1 MPLILARLIGMIL
14 IACGFCT
21 AANAACTAA
30 SQSLTFTSGSS
41 YDVRSGSI
49 ANISGLAGLACTG
62 SLLSLLGGGY
72 ARATVTSANGFKLS
86 TGGSDLIPY
95 QLSADPGGTYVFS
108 QAAPTIDYMNP
119 TLVSLLGLFGNNSFS
134 APLHGKI
141 TGTPNVAAGTYTDTL
156 TIQWDYYICN
166 GIQIGPLC
174 VFYETGTRTIT
185 VNVKLIVSQDCR
197 ISAPNVSFGSAAL
210 VSQFQSVAQAVL
222 VDCTKNSSYKVSFS
236 TGNGGSARPWRTMSD
251 GAGHSLQYNLYRPD
265 GTTIWDD
272 TNPQT
277 SATLGTGG
285 TTPTQLQSYVAK
297 VNGSQVTPPAGS
309 YSDTVSVIIS
319 F

>member
-1 MPLILARLIGMIL
+1 MPLILARLAFVIL
-14 IACGFCT
+14 LALGFCT
-21 AANAACTAA
+21 GANAACTSA

-49 ANISGLAGLACTG
+49 ANVSGSAGLSCTG

-72 ARATVTSANGFKLS
+72 ARATITSANGFKLGA
-86 TGGSDLIPY
+86 GGSDLIAY
-95 QLSADPGGTYVFS
+95 QVSADPGGTYVFT
-108 QAAPTIDYMNP
+108 QGGTIDYMNA
-119 TLVSLLGLFGNNSFS
+119 TLVSLLGLFSNNSFS

-141 TGTPNVAAGTYTDTL
+141 TGTPNIAAGTYTDTL

-166 GIQIGPLC
+166 GIQIGQLC
-174 VFYETGTRTIT
+174 VFYETGTRTVT
-185 VNVKLIVSQDCR
+185 VNVKLVVSQDCR
-197 ISAPNVSFGSAAL
+197 ISAPNVSFGSVAL
-210 VSQFQSVAQAVL
+210 VSQFPSVSQAVL

-236 TGNGGSARPWRTMSD
+236 TGNSGSARPWRTMSN

-285 TTPTQLQSYVAK
+285 TTPNQLQSYIAK
-297 VNGSQVTPPAGS
+297 VNGSQITPPAGS
-309 YSDTVSVIIS
+309 YSDTVSVVIS

>member
-1 MPLILARLIGMIL
+1 MPLILARLAFMVL
-14 IACGFCT
+14 VAFGFCT
-21 AANAACTAA
+21 AANAACTSS

-49 ANISGLAGLACTG
+49 ADVSGSAGLSCTG
-62 SLLSLLGGGY
+62 SLLSVLGSGY
-72 ARATVTSANGFKLS
+72 ARATMTSANGFKLGA
-86 TGGSDLIPY
+86 GGSDLIPY
-95 QLSADPGGTYVFS
+95 QVSADPGGTYVFT
-108 QAAPTIDYMNP
+108 QGGTIDYMNA
-119 TLVSLLGLFGNNSFS
+119 TLVSLLGLFSNNSFS

-141 TGTPNVAAGTYTDTL
+141 TGTPNIAAGTYTDTL
-156 TIQWDYYICN
+156 TIQWNYYICN
-166 GIQIGPLC
+166 GIQIGQLC
-174 VFYETGTRTIT
+174 VFYETGTRTVT

-210 VSQFQSVAQAVL
+210 VSQFQSVSQAVL
-222 VDCTKNSSYKVSFS
+222 VDCTKDSSYKVSFS
-236 TGNGGSARPWRTMSD
+236 TGNSGSARPWRSMSD

-265 GTTIWDD
+265 GATIWDD

-277 SATLGTGG
+277 SATLGAGG
-285 TTPTQLQSYVAK
+285 TTPNQLQSYVAK

-309 YSDTVSVIIS
+309 YSDTVSVVIS